1 MPYSESTAVRIDEE
15 VKRLVNQ
22 CYQEVEEL
30 LESKRDLITNLAER
44 LLEKE
49 SISLPQIIEV
59 LGDRPFEMKQSI
71 KDYLSEI
78 VSRQAQEAQ

>member
-1 MPYSESTAVRIDEE
+1 M
-15 VKRLVNQ
+15 
-22 CYQEVEEL
+22 EEL

-71 KDYLSEI
+71 KDYLSEML
-78 VSRQAQEAQ
+78 SRQAQEAQQAEADKQAEEAKQAETAAAG